1 MQGEIFIHVYYIVRH
16 VFRKPTAQFQMTS
29 TAQKSVT
36 APTTTHHSKMR
47 GRGAAEGW
55 TLGGEGG
62 GGGAKETCKYV
73 HAKKKKKHFHSR
85 KTKNIKGFENSI
97 AWQGAR
103 GVLNCCLP

>member
-73 HAKKKKKHFHSR
+73 HAKKKK
-85 KTKNIKGFENSI
+85 NISTAEKQKI
-97 AWQGAR
+97 LR
-103 GVLNCCLP
+103 GLRIV